1 MNYFFG
7 YTGNGLHSQLTIPKF
22 QNRATPD
29 PEIQLWGIQS
39 NGDLWEVTAENV
51 EEDEH
56 FFYVPQEQI
65 NNQKVFIL
73 AKEEE
78 LNGFNPEKLTPLNS
92 YTSTLPAYR
101 SNFKLLNQEGGFSSY
116 QSEYPTGMVEKKGGI
131 ISSIK
136 SLLNPA
142 ATDNYILIR
151 NIYQSPKSDRFNA
164 YLIDYKSK
172 EILSKHSLKTNQ
184 TNCIKVAQEH
194 LQPNVFLF
202 TDGYLGIP
210 VYVSQHQGH
219 LSMEHTHP
227 PHSYILSE
235 NVFKKVSDLKKEFY
249 EIIHT

>member
-7 YTGNGLHSQLTIPKF
+7 YKGNGLYSQLTIPKF
-22 QNRATPD
+22 QNRAVPV
-29 PEIQLWGIQS
+29 PEIKLWGIES

-151 NIYQSPKSDRFNA
+151 NVYQSPKSDHFHA

-172 EILSKHSLKTNQ
+172 EILSKHSLKT
-184 TNCIKVAQEH
+184 K
-194 LQPNVFLF
+194 
-202 TDGYLGIP
+202 
-210 VYVSQHQGH
+210 
-219 LSMEHTHP
+219 
-227 PHSYILSE
+227 
-235 NVFKKVSDLKKEFY
+235 SDQLY
-249 EIIHT
+249 

>member
-22 QNRATPD
+22 QNRAVPV
-29 PEIQLWGIQS
+29 PEIKLWGIQS

-65 NNQKVFIL
+65 NNHKVFIL
-73 AKEEE
+73 AKKEE
-78 LNGFNPEKLTPLNS
+78 LDGFNTKRLTPLNS

-101 SNFKLLNQEGGFSSY
+101 SNFKLLHQEGGFSSY
-116 QSEYPTGMVEKKGGI
+116 QSEYPSGMVEKKGGI

-151 NIYQSPKSDRFNA
+151 NVYQSPKSENFNTF
-164 YLIDYKSK
+164 LIDYKTK

-210 VYVSQHQGH
+210 IYVSQHQGH

-235 NVFKKVSDLKKEFY
+235 NVFKKVSELKKEFY
-249 EIIHT
+249 EIVHT

>member
-7 YTGNGLHSQLTIPKF
+7 YQDDLLSSNITIPKF
-22 QNRATPD
+22 QNRSEVDT
-29 PEIQLWGIQS
+29 EIRLWSIES
-39 NGDLWEVTAENV
+39 SENLWTIKLEEV
-51 EEDEH
+51 EENTH
-56 FFYVPQEQI
+56 FFYVKNEHI
-65 NNQKVFIL
+65 NNHKVFVL
-73 AKEEE
+73 AKKDE

-151 NIYQSPKSDRFNA
+151 NVYQSPKSDHFHA

-172 EILSKHSLKTNQ
+172 EILSKHSLKT
-184 TNCIKVAQEH
+184 K
-194 LQPNVFLF
+194 
-202 TDGYLGIP
+202 
-210 VYVSQHQGH
+210 
-219 LSMEHTHP
+219 
-227 PHSYILSE
+227 
-235 NVFKKVSDLKKEFY
+235 SDQLY
-249 EIIHT
+249 